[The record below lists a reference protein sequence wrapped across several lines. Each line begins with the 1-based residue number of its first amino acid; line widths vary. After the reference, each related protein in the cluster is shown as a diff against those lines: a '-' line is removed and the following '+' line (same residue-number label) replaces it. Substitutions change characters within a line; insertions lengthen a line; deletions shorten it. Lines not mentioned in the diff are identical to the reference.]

1 SATSSSGPYGR
12 RPPAALLMPS
22 TLTTRRPRLSVDF
35 PSSDL
40 PPAPSFPLVAARS
53 PEVPIRQRYS
63 VPLARARHSAS
74 GTLRARRITETEGLV
89 DGKECAF
96 HRVHGHGA
104 YPLTLATQVAEEP
117 PKPLAVRL
125 ERTGRAEHPLSC
137 VLELS
142 GAEHPMPER
151 TAR

>member
-1 SATSSSGPYGR
+1 
-12 RPPAALLMPS
+12 M
-22 TLTTRRPRLSVDF
+22 
-35 PSSDL
+35 
-40 PPAPSFPLVAARS
+40 
-53 PEVPIRQRYS
+53 RQRYS
-63 VPLARARHSAS
+63 FHLDQGGHSVTVNVRS
-74 GTLRARRITETEGLV
+74 GRITETEVLV